1 VFAPHRSASLRLTRL
16 PRYYSAAVSPASLSP
31 KKKLLLA
38 LAASSFASLLL
49 PALAGAVAIEPR
61 SGGSPNADSIV
72 ELYRIVGIIGVV
84 VLLVVEGAL
93 LASVLKGGG
102 ERGSAAAAPSEGG
115 NKQIVWTGLATAF
128 VVVLAVIT
136 FVELPSITTPPNG
149 QAPGVTAQAT
159 RLASLVDVPNP
170 PDGKKLQINVS
181 GRQFIWRYTYGD
193 RLDSPFVYTE
203 MVVPSD
209 TVIVLQLQ
217 STDVIHS
224 WWIPA
229 LGGKF
234 DAVPGTTNYAWFKAP
249 TPKTATGDVYTGQC
263 AEFCGNQHAAMTA
276 SVRVVTP
283 AQFKVWLANQKQ
295 RIAEANKSSVLLRSK
310 LANEG
315 QIPDLTPPA
324 N

>member
-1 VFAPHRSASLRLTRL
+1 M
-16 PRYYSAAVSPASLSP
+16 SPASPSL

-38 LAASSFASLLL
+38 LAASAFASLLL
-49 PALAGAVAIEPR
+49 PAFAGAVAIEPR

-72 ELYRIVGIIGVV
+72 DLYRYIGIIGVV
-84 VLLVVEGAL
+84 LLLLIEGAL
-93 LASVLKGGG
+93 LASVLKRGG

-115 NKQIVWTGLATAF
+115 NTQVLWTGLATAF
-128 VVVLAVIT
+128 VVSLAVIT
-136 FVELPSITTPPNG
+136 FVKLPGITTPPNG
-149 QAPGVTAQAT
+149 HAPGVTAQAT
-159 RLASLVDVPNP
+159 RLASLVDVPSP
-170 PDGKKLQINVS
+170 ADGKKLEINVT

-193 RLDSPFVYTE
+193 RLDSPFIYTE

-209 TVIVLQLQ
+209 TVIVLRLQ
-217 STDVIHS
+217 SSDVIHS
-224 WWIPA
+224 WWIPS

-249 TPKTATGDVYTGQC
+249 APKSATGDVYTGQC

-283 AQFKVWLANQKQ
+283 AQFKVWLVTEKQ
-295 RIAEANKSSVLLRSK
+295 RIADANKKSVLLRNK